1 MGNTLRRFNMGRS
14 ALKICFFG
22 PSGSGKST
30 CFEMA
35 KDAIVERVDR
45 GIRVYRA
52 DVARPLHEIQWS
64 AYMKLGLAKPPQ
76 DRFEDMRQDGVLL
89 SLLAGH
95 FESHLGEAY
104 YAFVDGVS
112 KASPGSGA
120 AFVNTDCRNN
130 AYGSLHD
137 LGFWFIRVA
146 ADESVIRERLAGR
159 RDITP
164 YDMSAAVEQIDGIE
178 PHWTVENNGTL
189 DKLRNAVSCAVQAAI
204 FKREEF
210 LAA

>member
-1 MGNTLRRFNMGRS
+1 MGDTLRRFNMGRS

-35 KDAIVERVDR
+35 KDAIAERVNR
-45 GIRVYRA
+45 GISVYRA

-64 AYMKLGLAKPPQ
+64 AYIKLGLANPPQ
-76 DRFEDMRQDGVLL
+76 DRFEDMRQDGALL
-89 SLLAGH
+89 SFLASH

-104 YAFVDGVS
+104 YAFVNDIS
-112 KASPGSGA
+112 QANPGRAA

-130 AYGSLHD
+130 AYGSLRD
-137 LGFWFIRVA
+137 LGFWFVRVA
-146 ADESVIRERLAGR
+146 ADESVIRERLVGR
-159 RDITP
+159 RDVTP
-164 YDMSAAVEQIDGIE
+164 YDMSAAVEQIDGID

-189 DKLRNAVSCAVQAAI
+189 GELRNAIACTVQAAL

-210 LAA
+210 LVA